1 MVPEVSKATGVVY
14 ILLVLADACPG
25 ALAGWSSVKAA
36 DGSTAKDFAAR
47 SGGHSINAMIQRKL
61 EGQPSGL
68 QDQSF
73 QFDPETGEWLDLDSE
88 SAPSETLPS
97 LGGTSKGSIPSPETS
112 GSSTS
117 VNTQALP
124 AKNELQQLITGVTGN
139 NSMGLAAHSSGQVV
153 DGGKSDESDADDALC
168 TGLHQR
174 SSAKSK
180 VNGTHDN
187 DGQPYLQHKVYSKTV
202 PKVFDSRAALLSS
215 AVVAL
220 VGVVALGAR
229 YCLESYGA

>member
-1 MVPEVSKATGVVY
+1 MP
-14 ILLVLADACPG
+14 ADACPG
-25 ALAGWSSVKAA
+25 ALAGWSSVEAA
-36 DGSTAKDFAAR
+36 DGSTAADFAAR

-73 QFDPETGEWLDLDSE
+73 QFDPETGEWLDQDSE
-88 SAPSETLPS
+88 PAPFETLPS
-97 LGGTSKGSIPSPETS
+97 LDRTSKGSILSPEAS
-112 GSSTS
+112 GSPKAGGSSTS
-117 VNTQALP
+117 VNSKALP
-124 AKNELQQLITGVTGN
+124 AKDELQQLIAGVTGN
-139 NSMGLAAHSSGQVV
+139 NSMGLASHSSGQVV
-153 DGGKSDESDADDALC
+153 DGGKSDEFDVDDALC
-168 TGLHQR
+168 MGLHER

-180 VNGTHDN
+180 VNGLHDN
-187 DGQPYLQHKVYSKTV
+187 DGQPYLQQKVYSSKTV

-220 VGVVALGAR
+220 VGGVALGAR